1 MTSVEAHKWKK
12 HDREAIADVCHRLY
26 ERRYLVATSGNV
38 SVRDG
43 DGFLITPGSTRKDA
57 VDAAAVVAC
66 KADGAPRNPDDHP
79 SSEIAMHKEVY
90 RVRPDVN
97 AAIHAHPHNCLACS
111 LAGISLTEML
121 LPELAIY
128 IGPVPSVPYATPGTD
143 EMCEALAPFLEK
155 HNAFLLQ
162 RHGVLVLGKDLQDA
176 YNRLEHLE
184 HIANVAYLVSSMD
197 SIEPLT
203 KTQLLKLT
211 KQARTLG
218 QHISQTLLDFIE

>member
-1 MTSVEAHKWKK
+1 MNMDAHKWKK
-12 HDREAIADVCHRLY
+12 NNREAIADVCHRLY
-26 ERRYLVATSGNV
+26 EHGYLVATSGNV
-38 SVRDG
+38 SVREQ

-57 VDAAAVVAC
+57 VDADSIVAC
-66 KADGAPRNPDDHP
+66 NADGVPLNPNDHP
-79 SSEIAMHKEVY
+79 SSEIAMHREVY
-90 RVRPDVN
+90 HVRPDIN
-97 AAIHAHPHNCLACS
+97 AAIHAHPHYCLACS
-111 LAGISLTEML
+111 LGGISLTEML

-128 IGPVPSVPYATPGTD
+128 IGPVPSVPYATPGTV
-143 EMCEALAPFLEK
+143 EMCKELAPFLKK

-203 KTQLLKLT
+203 KAQLHKLT

-218 QHISQTLLDFIE
+218 QQISQTLLDLIE